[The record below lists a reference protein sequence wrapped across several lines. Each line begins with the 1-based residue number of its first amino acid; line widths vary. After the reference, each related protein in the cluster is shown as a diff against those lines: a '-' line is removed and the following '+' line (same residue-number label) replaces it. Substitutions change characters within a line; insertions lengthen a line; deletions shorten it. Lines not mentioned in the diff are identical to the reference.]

1 MRLLVT
7 QVHYSALG
15 SKMILSKST
24 SKNYY
29 PGRILS
35 ENLSETD
42 QRRNLLENCPGH
54 GSPYGD
60 RNFTNQGCHMA
71 TGRISTQ
78 VADSG
83 HRMATT
89 MTSVWVAIWRPA
101 RSFPGSPYGEHG
113 QTTLQKF
120 FFLEVSVALS
130 LVST

>member
-1 MRLLVT
+1 
-7 QVHYSALG
+7 
-15 SKMILSKST
+15 MILSKST

-42 QRRNLLENCPGH
+42 QRRNLLENFPGH

-83 HRMATT
+83 HRMVTT
-89 MTSVWVAIWRPA
+89 TTLVWVAIWRPA
-101 RSFPGSPYGEHG
+101 RSFPGSPYGDQRDPFPGRHMAS
-113 QTTLQKF
+113 TDKPHCKNS
-120 FFLEVSVALS
+120 FFLKSQ
-130 LVST
+130 